1 MTGLPKRIVSR
12 VVSRVVSLFAALSL
26 MGVTAPP
33 VLAQRANEAETGSP
47 ARRLKYTVVGSLVGA
62 VLAAGYSTVVDKRIP
77 PSCDPWGC
85 AMPYLSLS
93 GALTGLF
100 LAREIDAQRRA
111 ERPRVGIR
119 DRVGLESALLPA
131 MPQGM
136 ALRDTLIAIASDSG
150 VSLFAAE
157 AKPRALRRRGIGL
170 RGLRDVALLPGNER
184 LLLASD
190 VALYGISTMAGSAS
204 RILDGAM
211 TAIAVGGDGW
221 LAARGAAVIV
231 ERQRGG
237 NTVRDSIHIGTTAIS
252 AAYDERTGSWWVGTD
267 SALLRVDWNAD
278 ATASAITGVR
288 LSMRVA
294 ERIPTDGGV
303 RAIAAS
309 KDWVALALGE
319 AGVMA
324 WRRVDSGGGVIA
336 PVRLQSE
343 PRFAYDLAFYN
354 GTLLVAGGTDGLV
367 RIALEP
373 TPTVLGVSRD
383 LPFATLVKVDGK
395 NGIWVGDRGR
405 GTLNRVTYPDTPL
418 SGRE

>member
-1 MTGLPKRIVSR
+1 
-12 VVSRVVSLFAALSL
+12 
-26 MGVTAPP
+26 
-33 VLAQRANEAETGSP
+33 
-47 ARRLKYTVVGSLVGA
+47 
-62 VLAAGYSTVVDKRIP
+62 
-77 PSCDPWGC
+77 
-85 AMPYLSLS
+85 MPYLSVS

-111 ERPRVGIR
+111 ERPRVGVR
-119 DRVGLESALLPA
+119 DRVGLEYALLPA

-190 VALYGISTMAGSAS
+190 VALYGISTMAGAAS

-221 LAARGAAVIV
+221 LTARGAAVMV
-231 ERQRGG
+231 ERQRAGV
-237 NTVRDSIHIGTTAIS
+237 TVRDTIDVGTAAIS
-252 AAYDERTGSWWVGTD
+252 AAYDEVTKSWWVGTD
-267 SALLRVDWNAD
+267 STLLRLEWNTAANPD
-278 ATASAITGVR
+278 AAAG
-288 LSMRVA
+288 MRIA
-294 ERIPTDGGV
+294 ERINTGSGA
-303 RAIAAS
+303 RTIAFTREWIAA
-309 KDWVALALGE
+309 ALGE
-319 AGVMA
+319 AGVSA
-324 WRRVDSGGGVIA
+324 WRRVSSRDSGGGVIT

-383 LPFATLVKVDGK
+383 LPFATLVKVDAK

-405 GTLNRVTYPDTPL
+405 GTLNRVTYPDTPR
-418 SGRE
+418 SGRK

>member
-1 MTGLPKRIVSR
+1 MTSLPKRMF
-12 VVSRVVSLFAALSL
+12 SLSAALL
-26 MGVTAPP
+26 LLGATAPP

-47 ARRLKYTVVGSLVGA
+47 ARRLKYTVIGSLVGA
-62 VLAAGYSTVVDKRIP
+62 VLAAGYSTIVDKRIP

-85 AMPYLSLS
+85 AMPYLSVS

-111 ERPRVGIR
+111 ERPRVGVR
-119 DRVGLESALLPA
+119 DRVDLENLLLPA
-131 MPQGM
+131 MPNGM
-136 ALRDTLIAIASDSG
+136 SVRDTLIAIASDSG

-190 VALYGISTMAGSAS
+190 VALYGIGTMAGAAS

-221 LAARGAAVIV
+221 LAARGAAVMV
-231 ERQRGG
+231 ERQRAGV
-237 NTVRDSIHIGTTAIS
+237 TVRDTIDIGTAAIS
-252 AAYDERTGSWWVGTD
+252 AAYDEVTKSWWVGTD
-267 SALLRVDWNAD
+267 STLLRLEWN
-278 ATASAITGVR
+278 TAANREAAAG
-288 LSMRVA
+288 MRIA
-294 ERIPTDGGV
+294 ERINTGSGV
-303 RAIAAS
+303 RSLAFTREWIAA
-309 KDWVALALGE
+309 ALGE
-319 AGVMA
+319 AGVSA
-324 WRRVDSGGGVIA
+324 WRRVSSRDSSGGVII
-336 PVRLQSE
+336 PVRLQRE

-383 LPFATLVKVDGK
+383 LLFATLVKVDAK

-405 GTLNRVTYPDTPL
+405 GTLNRVTYPDTPP
-418 SGRE
+418 SGRK

>member
-1 MTGLPKRIVSR
+1 MTGLTKRVF
-12 VVSRVVSLFAALSL
+12 SLGAALSL
-26 MGVTAPP
+26 VGVTAPP

-85 AMPYLSLS
+85 AMPYLSVS

-111 ERPRVGIR
+111 ERPRVGVR
-119 DRVGLESALLPA
+119 DRVGLEYALLPA

-190 VALYGISTMAGSAS
+190 VALYGISTMAGAAS

-221 LAARGAAVIV
+221 LAARGAAVMV
-231 ERQRGG
+231 ERQRTGV
-237 NTVRDSIHIGTTAIS
+237 TMRDTIDVGTAAIS
-252 AAYDERTGSWWVGTD
+252 AAYDEVTKSWWVGTD
-267 SALLRVDWNAD
+267 STLLRLEWN
-278 ATASAITGVR
+278 TAANPNAAAG
-288 LSMRVA
+288 MRIA
-294 ERIPTDGGV
+294 ERINTGSGV
-303 RAIAAS
+303 RAIASTREWIA
-309 KDWVALALGE
+309 VALGE
-319 AGVMA
+319 AGVLA
-324 WRRVDSGGGVIA
+324 WRRESSRDSGGGVLT

-343 PRFAYDLAFYN
+343 PRFAYDLAFHN

-383 LPFATLVKVDGK
+383 LPFATLVKVDAK

-405 GTLNRVTYPDTPL
+405 GTLNRVTYPDTPR